1 MLRAVY
7 EGVGYNIRWIVEI
20 VEKEFKFSLPCL
32 RVIGGGAKG
41 KPWMQIL
48 ADITHRKIETVCE
61 PQEAG
66 AVGAALVAAVGMGIY
81 PDFES
86 LRKVVKVDTVYEP
99 QSGNYEIYDSQYHY
113 YQQVYRSLRGL
124 YRKLNKA
131 RLERCDVIA

>member
-1 MLRAVY
+1 
-7 EGVGYNIRWIVEI
+7 
-20 VEKEFKFSLPCL
+20 VEKEFKFSLPSL

-86 LRKVVKVDTVYEP
+86 LRKVVKVDSIYEA
-99 QSGNYEIYDSQYHY
+99 QSENYEIYDSLFHRYQEAYHD
-113 YQQVYRSLRGL
+113 LRGF
-124 YRKLNKA
+124 YRRLNKA
-131 RLERCDVIA
+131 RLETCSVVS